1 MLAAANYLIDKGD
14 DNHMTES
21 PDILKLRVLL
31 CFLKSAPEHC
41 TVTGISRTLN
51 EKKYTISRSLQGLAK
66 DGLIDRTDARHPLLT
81 EKGSEL
87 ARRYAERVEIATN
100 HLLYEG
106 VDIENAKQDASYW
119 ALYCSDKL
127 MEVVHSSEE
136 RYRVKLELR
145 NQKTF
150 SGTTLCKRL
159 KDGCY
164 QFPFIIYRECV
175 KGNSN
180 ISMANEGFEHPCTLY
195 VNGGEGLI
203 QLRSLP
209 ISARSGLN
217 GKMIHGKVNKMEY
230 FDAGQFV
237 NAELHGTVVSFPAD
251 ALNFVNM
258 GTGVGQVLHGTVC
271 LKMQCSCG
279 LIHMP
284 ESKAIFTI
292 II

>member
-1 MLAAANYLIDKGD
+1 MSD
-14 DNHMTES
+14 S
-21 PDILKLRVLL
+21 PDILRLRVML

-41 TVTGISRTLN
+41 TVTGIARTLN
-51 EKKYTISRSLQGLAK
+51 EEKYTISRIMQALEK
-66 DGLIDRTDARHPLLT
+66 EGLIDRSDARHPFLT
-81 EKGSEL
+81 AKGSEL
-87 ARRYAERVEIATN
+87 AERYAKRVETATN

-106 VDIENAKQDASYW
+106 VDIENAKSDACYW

-127 MEVVHSSEE
+127 MSVVRSSEE

-145 NQKTF
+145 DQKSF
-150 SGTTLCKRL
+150 SGRTLCKRL

-164 QFPFIIYRECV
+164 QFPFIIYREHV

-180 ISMANEGFEHPCTLY
+180 ISMANDGFEHPCTLY

-209 ISARSGLN
+209 ISAKSGSN
-217 GKMIHGKVNKMEY
+217 GKMVHGKINKMEY
-230 FDAGQFV
+230 FDAGQFIS
-237 NAELHGTVVSFPAD
+237 AEIHGNVVSFPAD
-251 ALNFVNM
+251 VLNFTNM

-271 LKMQCSCG
+271 LRMQCSCG
-279 LIHMP
+279 IIHMP